1 MPPVVRVLIVEDDAA
16 QARLVQALVAHAG
29 LATVGTAPSAPDA
42 LELAPEA
49 DLILL
54 DYRLAGDRT
63 GLDVLRE
70 IRRRGLQA
78 LVVMMTGHGSERVA
92 AEALQLGANDYI
104 IKDEA
109 FAQLLPEVLARV
121 MRVREIER
129 ALADAQQS
137 LIRAERRAAIGEI
150 VVALSHEINN
160 PLMALRAQLDLLRL
174 DEAALPPGGKLALT
188 QAGQQFARI
197 AELLK
202 RLRGLDHEAT
212 TTYVAG
218 TRMTD
223 LAAAPG
229 RHDGKGE
236 AER

>member
-1 MPPVVRVLIVEDDAA
+1 MTAAVKVLIVEDDAT

-29 LATVGTAPSAPDA
+29 LTTVGTAPTAPAA

-54 DYRLAGDRT
+54 DYRLEGDRT

-121 MRVREIER
+121 VRVREIER

-160 PLMALRAQLDLLRL
+160 PLMALQAQLDLVRL
-174 DEAALPPGGKLALT
+174 DEAALPPGGKAALA
-188 QAGQQFARI
+188 QAGQQFTRI

-202 RLRGLDHEAT
+202 RLRELDHEAT
-212 TTYVAG
+212 TTYVGG

-223 LAAAPG
+223 LAAPSG
-229 RHDGKGE
+229 RPDGTGT
-236 AER
+236 R